1 MKNILT
7 VLFIFIFCISSY
19 SQVEYPRIEK
29 DTLGQVFVVM
39 TIEQAQDIDNRLELL
54 SLFENLNAQIGDYD
68 SLCIKVINEKD
79 KVIATQDIKI
89 KNLNSL
95 NDNKDAQID
104 NLKQQISEYQKKEAT
119 YQQEIENKDKEI
131 KLHKEKI
138 FKQKTKMI
146 VGSSIGGALIVSLV
160 ALIVSIVN

>member
-29 DTLGQVFVVM
+29 DTLGQIVVIM

-89 KNLNSL
+89 ENLNSL

-138 FKQKTKMI
+138 SKQKTKMI
-146 VGSSIGGALIVSLV
+146 VGSSIGGALII
-160 ALIVSIVN
+160 ALILSIVN